1 MSTLY
6 EKIGGAA
13 AIERLVDEFYDRVL
27 ADPVLA
33 PFFANTPMERQ
44 RRMQKIFM
52 TLALGGPEPDEPID
66 LYQAHRGRG
75 IKRDHLTRFTEL
87 LLQTLESIGIS
98 NEDANKVI
106 ARIATYSD
114 EVLGE
119 TSVDG

>member
-1 MSTLY
+1 MTTLY

-13 AIERLVDEFYDRVL
+13 TLERLVDEFYDRVL

-33 PFFANTPMERQ
+33 PFFAQTPMERQ

-66 LYQAHRGRG
+66 LYRAHRGRA
-75 IKRDHLTRFTEL
+75 IKREHLTRFTEL
-87 LLQTLESIGIS
+87 LLETLQSIGI
-98 NEDANKVI
+98 NNQEANKVV
-106 ARIATYSD
+106 AHIATYSD